1 MSKLEIENHK
11 KTNISL
17 GCFDPNM
24 LRQIFWKSH
33 DKIGLSLFDLKQ
45 LLIDSGN
52 IVQWSKFST
61 ESYSR
66 PSPLEEAHLNF

>member
-1 MSKLEIENHK
+1 MLKMAKLEFENHK
-11 KTNISL
+11 INISL
-17 GCFDPNM
+17 GCFDPNKY
-24 LRQIFWKSH
+24 FWKSH